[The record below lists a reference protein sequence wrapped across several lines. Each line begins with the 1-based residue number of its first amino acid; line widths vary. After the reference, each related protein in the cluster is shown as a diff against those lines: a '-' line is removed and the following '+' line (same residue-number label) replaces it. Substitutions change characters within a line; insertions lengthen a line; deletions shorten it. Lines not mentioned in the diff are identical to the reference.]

1 MQTDNSTSCSRLSE
15 SEVSDDSDESDES
28 VSSPVS
34 ASGGG
39 SNGGGS
45 NGGGS
50 NGNGSSSLEEL
61 KSGLNLDKCIAIAY
75 DSPHDFPVASIG
87 ISIADQDCK
96 RQEDGAQYK
105 LHDAI
110 VG

>member
-1 MQTDNSTSCSRLSE
+1 MHTDNSTSCSRLSE

-34 ASGGG
+34 AS
-39 SNGGGS
+39 GGGS